1 MKKTITAILCAV
13 ILIGYAP
20 DAGAVSVGKKAS
32 DIVSSVKERISERE
46 ERNKKINDMPDIVFV
61 MSEHVDNT
69 NICGLYVTKTGD
81 IKMYDF
87 RSIAPDEI
95 YEIPDV
101 YDRLEEAT
109 CDRLDPPEYNEV
121 YGDWYKYNDSLTS
134 DSLGKVDIND
144 LVKSYNVLCSLSN
157 DVEKY
162 DTYFNLPE
170 PTPYYEYYG
179 VRKNGDNTEIVLFGG
194 GANTYN
200 YGFADKDMN
209 ESAYDLL
216 CEVSRWFPMIPIYE

>member
-13 ILIGYAP
+13 ILMGYAP

-61 MSEHVDNT
+61 MSEHFDNT
-69 NICGLYVTKTGD
+69 NIYGFYVTKTGD

-87 RSIAPDEI
+87 RSIAPNKI

-109 CDRLDPPEYNEV
+109 CEKIEPSADI
-121 YGDWYKYNDSLTS
+121 DWYYDPLYA
-134 DSLGKVDIND
+134 DSLGKVDENELLRCYKEVCGFNND
-144 LVKSYNVLCSLSN
+144 A
-157 DVEKY
+157 EKY
-162 DTYFNLPE
+162 YSMEYIEN
-170 PTPYYEYYG
+170 TPYSEYYG
-179 VRKNGDNTEIVLFGG
+179 IRKNGSDTEMILFGG
-194 GANTYN
+194 GADDYD
-200 YGFADKDMN
+200 YGFPDEEMN
-209 ESAYDLL
+209 ESAYLLL
-216 CEVSRWFPMIPIYE
+216 CEVSGWFPMIPIYE